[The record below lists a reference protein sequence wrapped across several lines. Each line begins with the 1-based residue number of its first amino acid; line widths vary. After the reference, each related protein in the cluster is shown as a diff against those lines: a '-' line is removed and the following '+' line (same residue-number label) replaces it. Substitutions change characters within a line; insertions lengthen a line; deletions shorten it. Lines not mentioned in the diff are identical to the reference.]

1 MSVSFVSDIERRELQ
16 CLTVDGTRRRKS
28 RRDELR
34 TGEKVEIIYALIA
47 LAVASKPV
55 IDTYIEILIAKGCLR
70 ASRTD
75 RTCAERQ
82 LL

>member
-28 RRDELR
+28 RLR

-75 RTCAERQ
+75 RTRVERE